1 MKLRKCFW
9 SVAALLLLA
18 LAALYLL
25 LAWRSLPQQV
35 PGHYNSAGEI
45 TRWGSKGEL
54 WVLPCVGL
62 LLFLLLH
69 GAEWLALYIGRGM
82 TPAVALCLT
91 DMLGATKLLLAADF
105 AFLTVNG
112 ALARP
117 LPRWFT
123 PAFLTLFYGS
133 LLFFIVRLILAAR
146 RR

>member
-1 MKLRKCFW
+1 MKLRRRLW
-9 SVAALLLLA
+9 SGGALLLLA

-25 LAWRSLPQQV
+25 LAWRGLPQQV

-45 TRWGSKGEL
+45 TRWGSKAEL

-62 LLFLLLH
+62 VLFGLLS
-69 GAEWLALYIGRGM
+69 GAEWLSLQIESGM
-82 TPAVALCLT
+82 TPAVARCLT
-91 DMLGATKLLLAADF
+91 DMLGSVKLLLSADF

-123 PAFLTLFYGS
+123 PAFLTLLYGC
-133 LLFFIVRLILAAR
+133 LLFFIVRLLLAAR
-146 RR
+146 QR